1 MFLHITSGS
10 HTCDIHKVTYLSV
23 WMSVSVSNHVCV
35 FREYNRR
42 LLKDPIY
49 ETVDDQ
55 FKIDAMMIME
65 FNICMVSYDDIPLEA
80 WFSRR
85 ALLATA
91 NCVAIRRMLG
101 VPFNSNGWL
110 KSNSTVDRS
119 GATYSSDLYVRL
131 WSWVIGSG
139 CPRSH
144 SNTVLGGVP
153 KHI

>member
-1 MFLHITSGS
+1 
-10 HTCDIHKVTYLSV
+10 
-23 WMSVSVSNHVCV
+23 MSVSVSNHVCV

-85 ALLATA
+85 ALLATS

-101 VPFNSNGWL
+101 VSEKRRMMEKLIDDMGLEHLGHIRYIDQQRGKFVDLWGD
-110 KSNSTVDRS
+110 DRS
-119 GATYSSDLYVRL
+119 HH
-131 WSWVIGSG
+131 VI
-139 CPRSH
+139 
-144 SNTVLGGVP
+144 
-153 KHI
+153 